1 MFKKLLVVCIVVVWA
16 FIPPV
21 KSEIT
26 INLHERPA
34 DAEPLPMISG
44 DEINAIPVDL
54 DEMCQTAERMSE
66 FITQVQ
72 EQIALIEKDIVHIQE
87 DINSGLKITT
97 EELEKFSIVQVDI
110 SEKETHDGIVYDIDI
125 YDHAKKLA
133 VPNWNEFKEKYNI

>member
-1 MFKKLLVVCIVVVWA
+1 MFKKLLVVYIVLAWA

-34 DAEPLPMISG
+34 DAEPLAPLSG

-54 DEMCQTAERMSE
+54 DEINQTMERMSE

-72 EQIALIEKDIVHIQE
+72 EQISLIEKDIVHIQE

-133 VPNWNEFKEKYNI
+133 VPSWNEFKEKYNI